1 MKRIIATCAA
11 GVLTLVSVLP
21 AAAQT
26 TLNTGGLMADKDVLM
41 PSNLF
46 ELSETQFNFGT
57 ARSMAMAGAF
67 TSLGGDLSSMA
78 INPAGLGMFRRGE
91 ISITPLVTVNRARN
105 SAANY
110 EDNGRTRFSLGNFA
124 AVFNAYEGT
133 GRLISFNIGF
143 GYTRLADLNYRSSF
157 MQTGNVGSI
166 ADMYSMM
173 LNYSSPRLSSEQ
185 IMGNNLDWFNVNPGL
200 WPAIL
205 GYKGGL
211 TDDPGNTGAWSP
223 TWISGNRYDPASG
236 ERFIDIGHYASLESR
251 GSIGEFDISFGTN
264 IGNKLYIGATLGIQS
279 VYQKV
284 NYSYAED
291 YLYPTPSTNPEISQG
306 QASDLQFQLLWS
318 RLNQATVI
326 DGTGVNFKLGVV
338 YRPIPALRIGAAFHT
353 PTYYAIEY
361 RYQGSILGMAYCNDP
376 SYDPGPNDYPK
387 PDAGGYIACPGETPV
402 LSSDRWAF
410 TTPSRALFG
419 ISYTFGNRGV
429 ISVDYE
435 RAWYNG
441 IRMKSSPAYAP
452 VREMYD
458 ETFRNNFKGS
468 NTIRIGAEFRPHPV
482 LSLRAGFGYSGSWLK
497 DENTVMASP
506 IARQI
511 TYYSAGIGFA
521 LSRHVTLDLA
531 YSYQNNRQ
539 TDFLL
544 YYADEVASDGTI
556 RGSNSSDVYR
566 TDYVQHAVAMTLGF
580 KF

>member
-1 MKRIIATCAA
+1 M
-11 GVLTLVSVLP
+11 
-21 AAAQT
+21 
-26 TLNTGGLMADKDVLM
+26 
-41 PSNLF
+41 
-46 ELSETQFNFGT
+46 
-57 ARSMAMAGAF
+57 
-67 TSLGGDLSSMA
+67 
-78 INPAGLGMFRRGE
+78 
-91 ISITPLVTVNRARN
+91 
-105 SAANY
+105 
-110 EDNGRTRFSLGNFA
+110 
-124 AVFNAYEGT
+124 
-133 GRLISFNIGF
+133 
-143 GYTRLADLNYRSSF
+143 
-157 MQTGNVGSI
+157 
-166 ADMYSMM
+166 
-173 LNYSSPRLSSEQ
+173 
-185 IMGNNLDWFNVNPGL
+185 
-200 WPAIL
+200 
-205 GYKGGL
+205 
-211 TDDPGNTGAWSP
+211 
-223 TWISGNRYDPASG
+223 
-236 ERFIDIGHYASLESR
+236 
-251 GSIGEFDISFGTN
+251 
-264 IGNKLYIGATLGIQS
+264 
-279 VYQKV
+279 
-284 NYSYAED
+284 
-291 YLYPTPSTNPEISQG
+291 
-306 QASDLQFQLLWS
+306 
-318 RLNQATVI
+318 
-326 DGTGVNFKLGVV
+326 
-338 YRPIPALRIGAAFHT
+338 
-353 PTYYAIEY
+353 
-361 RYQGSILGMAYCNDP
+361 
-376 SYDPGPNDYPK
+376 
-387 PDAGGYIACPGETPV
+387 